1 MSWSRSSTC
10 DFDCGDALSLVE
22 PLEAT
27 TSLRVDVL
35 LGITV
40 FDSGG
45 ERFLGHFFSLALSS
59 SLFLAMHMAG
69 HNHFTQQL

>member
-1 MSWSRSSTC
+1 MSRSSSSTC
-10 DFDCGDALSLVE
+10 EFDCGDAWFLVE

-40 FDSGG
+40 SDSGG
-45 ERFLGHFFSLALSS
+45 EKFLGHFHSLALSS
-59 SLFLAMHMAG
+59 SLFLAMHMALSR
-69 HNHFTQQL
+69 FT